1 MRLPL
6 ATLEIFTAIAQYGSL
21 KAAADALG
29 LKPSTVSHQLKSLEE
44 RLGTA
49 LFIRTTRS
57 INLTEAGRALLKGT
71 APAFHQ
77 ISDAVESARA
87 TGHEPRGTLKL
98 AIPEF
103 AYHLLVAK
111 TLPQFR
117 AAYPEIDIELSLT
130 DALEDILEAGMHA
143 GIRLGDIVAQ
153 DMVAVRLSPRMKL
166 AVVGAPDYFS
176 RQGKPQLPEDLFSH
190 ECIRYRFHSSG
201 RLAAWNFQGDDGD
214 YVVEV
219 SGKLI
224 VNSLPVAVDAARRG
238 EGLIFVLHD
247 YVAQEIADGSLVPVL
262 QEHQSHTPGF
272 YFYFP
277 REYRSMTALRLFLDL
292 LRNSSET
299 EGRGATERSST
310 VG

>member
-6 ATLEIFTAIAQYGSL
+6 ATLEIFTAIAEHGSL
-21 KAAADALG
+21 KGAADALG

-57 INLTEAGRALLKGT
+57 VNLTEAGRALLKGT

-98 AIPEF
+98 AVPEF

-111 TLPQFR
+111 TLPLFR

-130 DALEDILEAGMHA
+130 DALEDILETGMHA

-153 DMVAVRLSPRMKL
+153 DMVAVRLSPPKKL
-166 AVVGAPDYFS
+166 AVVGSPDYFA
-176 RQGKPQLPEDLFSH
+176 RCGRPEHPEDLLAH

-201 RLAAWNFQGDDGD
+201 RLAAWNFLGHEAD
-214 YVVEV
+214 YAVEV

-238 EGLIFVLHD
+238 EGLAFVLHD
-247 YVAQEIADGSLVPVL
+247 YVAQEIKEGSLLTVL
-262 QEHQSHTPGF
+262 QDHQSHTPGF

-292 LRNSSET
+292 LRSHLETNET
-299 EGRGATERSST
+299 EK
-310 VG
+310 V